1 MENQNINVKYTDR
14 LQFDNISAMVSE
26 IRQNERELV
35 VNQIWNEITTNASTG
50 GSKSLWDIINEVQG
64 IGKRGGRR

>member
-1 MENQNINVKYTDR
+1 MENRNINVQYTDR

-35 VNQIWNEITTNASTG
+35 VNLIWNGITANASTG

-64 IGKRGGRR
+64 IGGGGE

>member
-1 MENQNINVKYTDR
+1 MENRNINVQYTDR

-35 VNQIWNEITTNASTG
+35 VNLIWNGITANASTG
-50 GSKSLWDIINEVQG
+50 GSKSLWDIINEVRG
-64 IGKRGGRR
+64 IGGGGE